1 MALAPDRLL
10 VAARIDLADGLSADE
25 IERASSEIDRE
36 LRERIPTV
44 WQVFLDATP
53 PRSEVRAGGGRQT
66 ASDAAPERAPHR
78 LACQKA
84 ISPPAGVATTLR
96 QPAGPSR
103 ASSRTAAPRSRAR
116 SVAAPISD
124 TST

>member
-53 PRSEVRAGGGRQT
+53 RAARWRRRRKTGRERP
-66 ASDAAPERAPHR
+66 APERAPHR